1 MSDKGYKQLQESI
14 LRKKTSEKLLE
25 RKLREAIKKLGGKAL
40 KFSTPYETGYPD
52 RLILMPGGRT
62 YWAELKTTGKKPTEK
77 QLLRQLELR
86 SLGFVSEV
94 IDSIGTLNN
103 FLMRLENERE

>member
-1 MSDKGYKQLQESI
+1 MMN
-14 LRKKTSEKLLE
+14 EKLLE

-40 KFSTPYETGYPD
+40 KFSSPYETGYPD

-86 SLGFVSEV
+86 SLGLGSEMC
-94 IDSIGTLNN
+94 IRDSLGGDRFDRDIKQL
-103 FLMRLENERE
+103 FNET

>member
-40 KFSTPYETGYPD
+40 KFSSPYETGYPD

-86 SLGFVSEV
+86 SSGS
-94 IDSIGTLNN
+94 S
-103 FLMRLENERE
+103 RR